1 MLSSKFLSITLVGFL
16 GSLLAAILFSAQ
28 TFAWAPTASP
38 PWSGDLSAKLDTTFA
53 GTRYENWRDMN
64 YATGNYDGSSFIFV
78 IVDDDSNFF
87 ADGGTGYTAFS
98 GSICRWNYALTSPG
112 CNPLT
117 QNNGISV
124 DTVYTIHLSATFQTA
139 QPTYYGYIDTNYG
152 DLITA
157 PGNPLDPENDH
168 TPQCEPWDVACWFSG
183 VIGNVVDGFQSL
195 GDLIVGAFQAMGDWI
210 ANLIMPSNADG
221 GFDNRFT
228 DFFTTVQDTM
238 TERLGF
244 LLFPFEFIADLFA
257 SLSSIWNPGGTEG
270 CTSGSQ
276 LGIPNLL
283 GDSGVTFNLCGIEDT
298 PIWTPASLILRFV
311 WIVGIV
317 GFLHHKYFSVVK
329 A

>member
-1 MLSSKFLSITLVGFL
+1 VGDD
-16 GSLLAAILFSAQ
+16 S
-28 TFAWAPTASP
+28 TFAI
-38 PWSGDLSAKLDTTFA
+38 G
-53 GTRYENWRDMN
+53 
-64 YATGNYDGSSFIFV
+64 
-78 IVDDDSNFF
+78 
-87 ADGGTGYTAFS
+87 DGGSGQTGFS
-98 GSICRWNYALTSPG
+98 GKLCRWDYSLSSPG

-117 QNNGISV
+117 SSYSLSV
-124 DTVYTIHLSATFQTA
+124 DTVYTLHRSATFATN
-139 QPTYYGYIDTNYG
+139 QPTQSGYIDANYS
-152 DLITA
+152 DLVTA

-168 TPQCEPWDVACWFSG
+168 TPQCDPWDVGCWFSG

-195 GDLIVGAFQAMGDWI
+195 ADTITGAFQAMGDWL

-228 DFFTTVQDTM
+228 DFFTTVQDTF

-244 LLFPFEFIADLFA
+244 LLFPFQFIADLFS

-298 PIWTPASLILRFV
+298 PIWIPASLILRFV